1 MKKFCTFTSL
11 ALKMSAVLALAS
23 SCAFGQYKV
32 RPETPISAK
41 DAASRIPAQLV
52 GVGIEEHLG
61 RAIDLDLTFN
71 DEDGKVVQLRDFFNK
86 GRPVLLDLVYYNC
99 PQLCTLILNR
109 QVEIMRQMPQTPG
122 DQYEIVSISID
133 PRETP
138 EIARQKKASY
148 LATYGKPAPGWHFL
162 TDRDDNA
169 KRLAELIGYHYRWDP
184 RIQQYAHLAGIMI
197 LTPQGKVARYLY
209 GINYRAIDL
218 RFGLAEAAEN
228 RSTLTIEKVLL
239 FCYHYDPV
247 ENKYVLFATNFMK
260 AGGALT
266 ILILGGFLFRMFRAE
281 RRRKERFA

>member
-1 MKKFCTFTSL
+1 MKMLRTLSIPAALL
-11 ALKMSAVLALAS
+11 ALGST
-23 SCAFGQYKV
+23 CAFAQYKP
-32 RPETPISAK
+32 RPEKEISAA
-41 DAASRIPAQLV
+41 DAANRLPAQLV

-71 DEDGKVVQLRDFFNK
+71 DENGQVVKLRDFFNK

-109 QVEIMRQMPQTPG
+109 QVEIMRQMLWTPG
-122 DQYEIVSISID
+122 KEYEVVSISID

-138 EIARQKKASY
+138 EIASQKKATY
-148 LATYGKPAPGWHFL
+148 LASYGKPAPGWHFL

-197 LTPQGKVARYLY
+197 LTPEGKMARYLY
-209 GINYRAIDL
+209 GINYRALDL
-218 RFGLAEAAEN
+218 RFGLAEAAES
-228 RSTLTIEKVLL
+228 RSTSTIDKVLL

-247 ENKYVLFATNFMK
+247 ENKYVLFANNFMK
-260 AGGALT
+260 AGGVLT
-266 ILILGGFLFRMFRAE
+266 VLILGGFLFRMFRAE
-281 RRRKERFA
+281 HRRKERFA

>member
-1 MKKFCTFTSL
+1 MKLLRTFAYPVALL
-11 ALKMSAVLALAS
+11 ALGSA
-23 SCAFGQYKV
+23 CAFAQYIN
-32 RPETPISAK
+32 RPSGDIPATDPK
-41 DAASRIPAQLV
+41 DRLPAQLV

-61 RAIDLDLTFN
+61 RTIDLDLTFN
-71 DEDGKVVQLRDFFNK
+71 DEDGKVVKLRDFFNK

-109 QVEIMRQMPQTPG
+109 QVEIMKQMPWTPG
-122 DQYEIVSISID
+122 NQYEVVTISID

-138 EIARQKKASY
+138 EVARKKKASY
-148 LATYGKPAPGWHFL
+148 LASYGKPTDGWHFL

-184 RIQQYAHLAGIMI
+184 RIQQYAHLAAIMI
-197 LTPQGKVARYLY
+197 LTPEGKMARYLY
-209 GINYRAIDL
+209 GINYRALDL

-228 RSTLTIEKVLL
+228 RSTITIEKVLL

-247 ENKYVLFATNFMK
+247 QNKYVLFATNFME

-266 ILILGGFLFRMFRAE
+266 VLVLGFFLFRMFRAE
-281 RRRKERFA
+281 RRRKERLA

>member
-1 MKKFCTFTSL
+1 MRAVRTFAIPAALL
-11 ALKMSAVLALAS
+11 ALGST
-23 SCAFGQYKV
+23 CAFAQYKP
-32 RPETPISAK
+32 RPEREISAA
-41 DAASRIPAQLV
+41 DAANRLPAQLV

-61 RAIDLDLTFN
+61 RTIDLDLTFN
-71 DEDGKVVQLRDFFNK
+71 DESGKVVKLRDFFNK
-86 GRPVLLDLVYYNC
+86 GRPVLLDLVYFNC

-122 DQYEIVSISID
+122 KEYEILSISID
-133 PRETP
+133 PRETA
-138 EIARQKKASY
+138 EIASQKKASY
-148 LATYGKPAPGWHFL
+148 LASYGKPAPGWHFL

-197 LTPQGKVARYLY
+197 LTPEGKMARYLY
-209 GINYRAIDL
+209 GINYRALDL

-228 RSTLTIEKVLL
+228 RSTSTIDKVLL

-247 ENKYVLFATNFMK
+247 ENKYVLFANNFMK

-266 ILILGGFLFRMFRAE
+266 VLILGWFLFRMFRAE
-281 RRRKERFA
+281 HRRKEHFA

>member
-1 MKKFCTFTSL
+1 MKLLRTIAYPV
-11 ALKMSAVLALAS
+11 ALFALGSA
-23 SCAFGQYKV
+23 CAFAQYID
-32 RPETPISAK
+32 RPSGAIPATDPK
-41 DAASRIPAQLV
+41 DRLPAQLV

-61 RAIDLDLTFN
+61 RTVDLDLTFN
-71 DEDGKVVQLRDFFNK
+71 DEDGKVVKLRDFFHK

-109 QVEIMRQMPQTPG
+109 QVEIMKQMPWTPG
-122 DQYEIVSISID
+122 NQYEIVTISID

-138 EIARQKKASY
+138 EDARKKKASY
-148 LATYGKPAPGWHFL
+148 LASYGKPADGWHFL
-162 TDRDDNA
+162 TDRDNNA

-184 RIQQYAHLAGIMI
+184 RIQQFAHLAGIMI
-197 LTPQGKVARYLY
+197 LTPEGKMARYLY
-209 GINYRAIDL
+209 GINYRALDL

-228 RSTLTIEKVLL
+228 RSTITIERVLL

-247 ENKYVLFATNFMK
+247 QNKYVLFATNFME

-266 ILILGGFLFRMFRAE
+266 VLVLGIFLFRMFRAE

>member
-1 MKKFCTFTSL
+1 MKLFRTFSIPAALL
-11 ALKMSAVLALAS
+11 ALGST
-23 SCAFGQYKV
+23 CAFAQYKP
-32 RPETPISAK
+32 RPETEIPAA
-41 DAASRIPAQLV
+41 DAANRIPAQLV

-71 DEDGKVVQLRDFFNK
+71 DEDGKIVKLRDFFNK

-122 DQYEIVSISID
+122 KEYEVVSISID

-148 LATYGKPAPGWHFL
+148 LASYGKPAPGWHFL

-197 LTPQGKVARYLY
+197 LTPEGKMARYLY
-209 GINYRAIDL
+209 GINYRALDL
-218 RFGLAEAAEN
+218 RFGLAEAAES
-228 RSTLTIEKVLL
+228 RSTSTIDKVLL

-260 AGGALT
+260 AGGVLT
-266 ILILGGFLFRMFRAE
+266 ILVLGWFLFRMFRAE
-281 RRRKERFA
+281 HRRKERFA

>member
-1 MKKFCTFTSL
+1 MFRTLSIPAALL
-11 ALKMSAVLALAS
+11 ALGST
-23 SCAFGQYKV
+23 CAFAQYKP
-32 RPETPISAK
+32 RAEKEISAA
-41 DAASRIPAQLV
+41 DAANRIPAQLV

-71 DEDGKVVQLRDFFNK
+71 DENGKAVKLRDFFNK
-86 GRPVLLDLVYYNC
+86 GRPVLLDLVYFNC

-122 DQYEIVSISID
+122 KEYEVVSISID

-138 EIARQKKASY
+138 EIASQKKATY
-148 LATYGKPAPGWHFL
+148 LASYGKPAPGWHFL

-197 LTPQGKVARYLY
+197 LTPEGKMARYLY
-209 GINYRAIDL
+209 GINYRALDL
-218 RFGLAEAAEN
+218 RFGLAEAAES
-228 RSTLTIEKVLL
+228 RSTSTIDKVLL

-247 ENKYVLFATNFMK
+247 ENKYVLFANNFMK
-260 AGGALT
+260 AGGVLT

-281 RRRKERFA
+281 HRRKERFA

>member
-1 MKKFCTFTSL
+1 MRAFRTLAIPAALL
-11 ALKMSAVLALAS
+11 ALGSA
-23 SCAFGQYKV
+23 CAFAQYKV
-32 RPETPISAK
+32 RPDTPVSAT
-41 DAASRIPAQLV
+41 DLANRLPAQLV

-71 DEDGKVVQLRDFFNK
+71 DEDGRIVKLRDFFNK

-122 DQYEIVSISID
+122 DQYEILSISID

-138 EIARQKKASY
+138 EIARAKKAAY
-148 LATYGKPAPGWHFL
+148 LASYGKPAPGWHFL
-162 TDRDDNA
+162 TDREDNA

-184 RIQQYAHLAGIMI
+184 RIEQYAHLAGIMI
-197 LTPQGKVARYLY
+197 LTPEGKMARYLY
-209 GINYRAIDL
+209 GINYRALDL
-218 RFGLAEAAEN
+218 RFGLAEAGES
-228 RSTLTIEKVLL
+228 RSTPTIDKVLL

-247 ENKYVLFATNFMK
+247 EKKYVLFATNFMK
-260 AGGALT
+260 AGGVLT
-266 ILILGGFLFRMFRAE
+266 ILILGWFLYRMVRIE

>member
-1 MKKFCTFTSL
+1 MKSIRTVTL
-11 ALKMSAVLALAS
+11 LVLGA
-23 SCAFGQYKV
+23 
-32 RPETPISAK
+32 ISAFAQYMERPSSKIPDK
-41 DAASRIPAQLV
+41 DPADRLPAQLV

-61 RAIDLDLTFN
+61 RAIDLDLEFN
-71 DEDGKVVQLRDFFNK
+71 DENGQPVKLRQFFNQ

-109 QVEIMRQMPQTPG
+109 QVEIMKQMPWTPG

-138 EIARQKKASY
+138 DIASKKKASY
-148 LATYGKPAPGWHFL
+148 LADYGKPAPGWHFL

-197 LTPQGKVARYLY
+197 LTPEGKMARYLY
-209 GINYRAIDL
+209 GINYRALDL
-218 RFGLAEAAEN
+218 RLGLSEASEN
-228 RSTLTIEKVLL
+228 RSTPTIDKVLL

-247 ENKYVLFATNFMK
+247 ENKYVLFANDFMK

-266 ILILGGFLFRMFRAE
+266 VLILGWFLFRMIRLE
-281 RRRKERFA
+281 RHRKEKPA

>member
-1 MKKFCTFTSL
+1 MRAVRTLSISIALL
-11 ALKMSAVLALAS
+11 ALGATCVLA
-23 SCAFGQYKV
+23 QYKP
-32 RPETPISAK
+32 RAEKEISAA
-41 DAASRIPAQLV
+41 DAANRLPAQLV

-61 RAIDLDLTFN
+61 RTIDLDLTFN
-71 DEDGKVVQLRDFFNK
+71 DEDGKTVKLRDFFNK
-86 GRPVLLDLVYYNC
+86 GRPVLLDLVYFNC

-122 DQYEIVSISID
+122 KEYEILSISID

-148 LATYGKPAPGWHFL
+148 LASYGKPAPGWHFL

-197 LTPQGKVARYLY
+197 LTPEGKMARYLY
-209 GINYRAIDL
+209 GINYRALDL

-228 RSTLTIEKVLL
+228 RSTSTIDKVLL

-247 ENKYVLFATNFMK
+247 ENKYVLFANNFMK

-266 ILILGGFLFRMFRAE
+266 VLILGWFLFRMFRAE
-281 RRRKERFA
+281 HRRKEHFA

>member
-1 MKKFCTFTSL
+1 MSISIALL
-11 ALKMSAVLALAS
+11 ALGATCVLA
-23 SCAFGQYKV
+23 QYKP
-32 RPETPISAK
+32 RAEKEISAA
-41 DAASRIPAQLV
+41 DAANRLPAQLV

-61 RAIDLDLTFN
+61 RTIDLDLTFN
-71 DEDGKVVQLRDFFNK
+71 DEDGKTVKLRDFFNK
-86 GRPVLLDLVYYNC
+86 GRPVLLDLVYFNC

-122 DQYEIVSISID
+122 KEYEILSISID

-148 LATYGKPAPGWHFL
+148 LASYGKPAPGWHFL

-197 LTPQGKVARYLY
+197 LTPEGKMARYLY
-209 GINYRAIDL
+209 GINYRALDL

-228 RSTLTIEKVLL
+228 RSTSTIDKVLL

-247 ENKYVLFATNFMK
+247 ENKYVLFANNFMK

-266 ILILGGFLFRMFRAE
+266 VLILGWFLFRMFRAE
-281 RRRKERFA
+281 HRRKEHFA

>member
-1 MKKFCTFTSL
+1 MLF
-11 ALKMSAVLALAS
+11 ALGSA
-23 SCAFGQYKV
+23 CAFAQYTN
-32 RPETPISAK
+32 RPTSEIPATDPG
-41 DAASRIPAQLV
+41 DRLPAQLV

-71 DEDGKVVQLRDFFNK
+71 DENGKVVKLRDFFNK

-138 EIARQKKASY
+138 EIASKKKATY
-148 LATYGKPAPGWHFL
+148 LASYGKPAPGWHFL

-197 LTPQGKVARYLY
+197 LTPEGKVARYLY
-209 GINYRAIDL
+209 GINYRALDL

-260 AGGALT
+260 VGGVLT
-266 ILILGGFLFRMFRAE
+266 ILILGGFLYRMFRAE
-281 RRRKERFA
+281 RRKERFA

>member
-1 MKKFCTFTSL
+1 MKMLRTFSIPAALL
-11 ALKMSAVLALAS
+11 ALGST
-23 SCAFGQYKV
+23 CAFAQYKP
-32 RPETPISAK
+32 RPEKEISAA
-41 DAASRIPAQLV
+41 DAANRLPAQLV

-71 DEDGKVVQLRDFFNK
+71 DENGQVVKLRDFFNK

-122 DQYEIVSISID
+122 KEYEVVSISID

-138 EIARQKKASY
+138 EIARNKKATY
-148 LATYGKPAPGWHFL
+148 LASYGKPAPGWHFL

-197 LTPQGKVARYLY
+197 LTPEGKMARYLY
-209 GINYRAIDL
+209 GINYRALDL
-218 RFGLAEAAEN
+218 RFGLAEAAES
-228 RSTLTIEKVLL
+228 RSTSTIDKVLL

-247 ENKYVLFATNFMK
+247 ENKYVLFANNFMK
-260 AGGALT
+260 AGGVLT
-266 ILILGGFLFRMFRAE
+266 VLILGGFLFRMFRAE
-281 RRRKERFA
+281 HRRKEKFA

>member
-1 MKKFCTFTSL
+1 LSISIALL
-11 ALKMSAVLALAS
+11 ALGATCVLA
-23 SCAFGQYKV
+23 QYKP
-32 RPETPISAK
+32 RAEKEISAA
-41 DAASRIPAQLV
+41 DAANRLPAQLV

-61 RAIDLDLTFN
+61 RTIDLDLTFN
-71 DEDGKVVQLRDFFNK
+71 DEDGKTVKLRDFFNK
-86 GRPVLLDLVYYNC
+86 GRPVLLDLVYFNC

-122 DQYEIVSISID
+122 KEYEILSISID

-148 LATYGKPAPGWHFL
+148 LASYGKPAPGWHFL

-197 LTPQGKVARYLY
+197 LTPEGKMARYLY
-209 GINYRAIDL
+209 GINYRALDL

-228 RSTLTIEKVLL
+228 RSTSTIDKVLL

-247 ENKYVLFATNFMK
+247 ENKYVLFANNFMK

-266 ILILGGFLFRMFRAE
+266 VLILGWFLFRMFRAE
-281 RRRKERFA
+281 HRRKEHFA

>member
-1 MKKFCTFTSL
+1 MRAFCTFAIPA
-11 ALKMSAVLALAS
+11 ALVALGS
-23 SCAFGQYKV
+23 TCVFGQYKV
-32 RPETPISAK
+32 RPEAPISAK
-41 DAASRIPAQLV
+41 DAANRIPAQLV

-71 DEDGKVVQLRDFFNK
+71 DENGNVVQLRDFFNK

-197 LTPQGKVARYLY
+197 LTPQGKVARYL
-209 GINYRAIDL
+209 
-218 RFGLAEAAEN
+218 
-228 RSTLTIEKVLL
+228 
-239 FCYHYDPV
+239 
-247 ENKYVLFATNFMK
+247 
-260 AGGALT
+260 
-266 ILILGGFLFRMFRAE
+266 
-281 RRRKERFA
+281 

>member
-1 MKKFCTFTSL
+1 MKMLRTFSIPAALL
-11 ALKMSAVLALAS
+11 ALGST
-23 SCAFGQYKV
+23 CAFAQYKP
-32 RPETPISAK
+32 RPEKEISAA
-41 DAASRIPAQLV
+41 DAANRLPAQLV

-71 DEDGKVVQLRDFFNK
+71 DENGQVVKLRDFFNK

-122 DQYEIVSISID
+122 KEYEVVSISID

-138 EIARQKKASY
+138 EIATNKKATY
-148 LATYGKPAPGWHFL
+148 LASYGKPAPGWHFL

-197 LTPQGKVARYLY
+197 LTPEGKMARYLY
-209 GINYRAIDL
+209 GINYRALDL
-218 RFGLAEAAEN
+218 RFGLAEAAES
-228 RSTLTIEKVLL
+228 RSTSTIDKVLL

-247 ENKYVLFATNFMK
+247 ENKYVLFANNFMK
-260 AGGALT
+260 AGGVLT
-266 ILILGGFLFRMFRAE
+266 VLILGGFLFRMFRAE
-281 RRRKERFA
+281 HRRKERFA

>member
-1 MKKFCTFTSL
+1 MKMLRTLSIPAALL
-11 ALKMSAVLALAS
+11 ALGSA
-23 SCAFGQYKV
+23 CAFAQYKP
-32 RPETPISAK
+32 RPEKEISAA
-41 DAASRIPAQLV
+41 DAANRLPAQLV
-52 GVGIEEHLG
+52 GVWIEEHLG

-71 DEDGKVVQLRDFFNK
+71 DENGQVVKLRDFFNK

-122 DQYEIVSISID
+122 KEYEVVSISID

-138 EIARQKKASY
+138 EIATNKKATY
-148 LATYGKPAPGWHFL
+148 LASYGKPAPGWHFL

-197 LTPQGKVARYLY
+197 LTPEGKMARYLY
-209 GINYRAIDL
+209 GINYRALDL
-218 RFGLAEAAEN
+218 RFGLAEAAES
-228 RSTLTIEKVLL
+228 RSTSTIDKVLL

-247 ENKYVLFATNFMK
+247 ENKYVLFANNFMK
-260 AGGALT
+260 AGGVLT
-266 ILILGGFLFRMFRAE
+266 VLILGGFLFRMFRAE
-281 RRRKERFA
+281 HRRKERFA

>member
-1 MKKFCTFTSL
+1 MKTFRTFAIPAALL
-11 ALKMSAVLALAS
+11 ALGST
-23 SCAFGQYKV
+23 CAFAQYMP
-32 RPETPISAK
+32 RPNPAIPEK
-41 DAASRIPAQLV
+41 DAASRLPAQLV

-61 RAIDLDLTFN
+61 RTIDLDLTFN
-71 DEDGKVVQLRDFFNK
+71 DENGQVVKLRDFFNK

-122 DQYEIVSISID
+122 EQYEIVSISID

-138 EIARQKKASY
+138 EIARAKKATY
-148 LATYGKPAPGWHFL
+148 LASYGKPAPGWHFL

-184 RIQQYAHLAGIMI
+184 RIEQYAHLAGIMI
-197 LTPQGKVARYLY
+197 LTPEGKMARYLY
-209 GINYRAIDL
+209 GINYRALDL

-228 RSTLTIEKVLL
+228 RSTPTIEKVLL

-247 ENKYVLFATNFMK
+247 EKKYVLFATNFMK
-260 AGGALT
+260 AGGVLT
-266 ILILGGFLFRMFRAE
+266 ILILGAFLYRMFRAE
-281 RRRKERFA
+281 RLRRERFV